1 MFVYS
6 AKIIQRTGRLKL
18 IYLIY
23 MHLFHNASRIIKMVI
38 LVDLSAIA
46 ICHIFGIS
54 THRRTGTFGL
64 GGAVTFLPEKNCE
77 MPERVGVEIGMQTQ
91 TFAIF
96 PSNETATIGKK
107 SAIESLQI

>member
-1 MFVYS
+1 
-6 AKIIQRTGRLKL
+6 
-18 IYLIY
+18 
-23 MHLFHNASRIIKMVI
+23 MVI

-107 SAIESLQI
+107 AQLKVCRFNSINCLNFI